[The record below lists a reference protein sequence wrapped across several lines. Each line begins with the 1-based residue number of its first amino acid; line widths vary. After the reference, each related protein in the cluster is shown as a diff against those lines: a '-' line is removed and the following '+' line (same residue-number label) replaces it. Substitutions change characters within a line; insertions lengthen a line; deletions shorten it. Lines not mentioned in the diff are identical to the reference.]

1 MSLEPYIY
9 RAATPDTGYPSPAHS
24 NGHSRNTSGSSL
36 WSSPDSSYTYR
47 TTPSPI
53 RQTGPTLIPKVRPQ
67 DQGFEPEIQLKKT
80 HRRALSSQCN
90 PPEYARSSSRPRYQR
105 STTSP
110 PDCSII
116 TPISVTS
123 SVETWAYD
131 SAIDAPIYSSSTA
144 RGSYGHGRS
153 TSTPGIDASTL
164 RRYGNPTYRTLPV
177 YTTRSPQYTP
187 AVLPGLEEFVP
198 TEIYLPAPATY
209 RELTPELV
217 CSGGPTT
224 TIIDY
229 LSEKN
234 QAIRPVEHVSMG
246 TGVNA
251 HCWWDIRN
259 LRVWKEFDLDTITS
273 IPGFTGLLNVPVEA
287 AALPYIPL
295 SHAALRPSNE
305 RALQDIITRCY
316 AARIN
321 AAIKTSQLHSRHITM
336 RPEHSP
342 DNGPYYVSSYAN
354 DITQTLSG
362 RGRVVG
368 LVKSYNVWNTGMRH
382 EKGTK
387 QVQFLAGLAHVQ
399 RLMREHNTRY
409 GFIITEIE
417 LICVRMGIEEGT
429 PYFGLIEV
437 SDPIELRAQEG
448 LTAGLALWY
457 LHMLTGDFPLAGQC
471 GWKVDIGPPAA
482 MTRSKVLQP
491 GLQGRDKWMAPIQ
504 LGEMR
509 SAKTRRGWA
518 MPEDKLNRKREHALV
533 RARTSAL

>member
-1 MSLEPYIY
+1 MSLEPYTY
-9 RAATPDTGYPSPAHS
+9 RPATPDTGYPSPAHS

-36 WSSPDSSYTYR
+36 WSSPDSSYTRR

-53 RQTGPTLIPKVRPQ
+53 RQCGPTLIPKVRPQ
-67 DQGFEPEIQLKKT
+67 DQGFEPDSQPKRT

-110 PDCSII
+110 PDCSIL
-116 TPISVTS
+116 TPSSAISH
-123 SVETWAYD
+123 VESWAYNA
-131 SAIDAPIYSSSTA
+131 AIDAPVYSSSTS
-144 RGSYGHGRS
+144 GSSYSHGRS
-153 TSTPGIDASTL
+153 SSTGLDATTL

-177 YTTRSPQYTP
+177 YTTRSPKYTP

-198 TEIYLPAPATY
+198 SDIYIPTPATY

-229 LSEKN
+229 LSEKS
-234 QAIRPVEHVSMG
+234 QAIRPVEHVSIG
-246 TGVNA
+246 SGVNA

-259 LRVWKEFDLDTITS
+259 LRVWNTFDLETITS

-295 SHAALRPSNE
+295 SHAALRPTNE

-316 AARIN
+316 AARVN
-321 AAIKTSQLHSRHITM
+321 AAIKASQLHSRHITM
-336 RPEHSP
+336 RAEHSTE
-342 DNGPYYVSSYAN
+342 NGPYYVSSYAN

-387 QVQFLAGLAHVQ
+387 QVQYLAGLAHVH

-417 LICVRMGIEEGT
+417 LICVRMGDGEGT

-437 SDPIELRAQEG
+437 SDPIELRTQDG

-457 LHMLTGDFPLAGQC
+457 LHMLTGDIPLAGQS
-471 GWKVDIGPPAA
+471 GWRVDIGPPAA

-504 LGEMR
+504 QGEMR

-518 MPEDKLNRKREHALV
+518 MPEDKFNRKREQPLV
-533 RARTSAL
+533 RARTSGL